1 MQDPAILR
9 ERAKVQVTAEE
20 ELERLLPKRV
30 AVVEVTLADGTHLSE
45 RNDTVR
51 GTPEDP
57 MSKDEIVAKARDLI
71 TPVLGAETCTKLIE
85 KVFGLEQMKDV
96 RDLRPL
102 LQRT

>member
-1 MQDPAILR
+1 
-9 ERAKVQVTAEE
+9 VTAEE

-30 AVVEVTLADGTHLSE
+30 AVVEITLADGTRLTE

-57 MSKDEIVAKARDLI
+57 MSKEEILAKARDLI
-71 TPVLGAETCTKLIE
+71 TPVLGNETCTKLID
-85 KVFGLEQMKDV
+85 KVFGLEQIKDV
-96 RDLRPL
+96 RELRPL